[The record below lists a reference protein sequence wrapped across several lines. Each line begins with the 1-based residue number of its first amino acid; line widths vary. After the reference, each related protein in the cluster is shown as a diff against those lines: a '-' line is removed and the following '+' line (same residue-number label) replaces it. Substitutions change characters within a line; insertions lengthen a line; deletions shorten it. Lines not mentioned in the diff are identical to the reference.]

1 MLRDKKFLWFA
12 CMVFFA
18 GFFIGYTLRF
28 LDVIHGPAF
37 GFEPIYPIHRETVYA
52 MRALGGY
59 GYGYGAPAYEYEIEL
74 LDVLR
79 SNVVPAVSIVAS
91 GVLVCVPSVTLLF
104 VIGIASGSSLA
115 EILEFT
121 PFIMNT
127 KVGAVLSVFTAAMI
141 FSASAGFHIGSSV
154 YLLIKDKRL
163 QVEKSFY
170 DHVLIA
176 SALVGLGIVLQYVLL
191 VM

>member
-1 MLRDKKFLWFA
+1 MI
-12 CMVFFA
+12 FFA

-52 MRALGGY
+52 MKSFEGY
-59 GYGYGAPAYEYEIEL
+59 AYEAMGYDLELEI

-79 SNVVPAVSIVAS
+79 SNIVPAVAIIGC
-91 GVLVCVPSVTLLF
+91 GVLLAIPSATLLF

-121 PFIMNT
+121 PLMMNI
-127 KVGAVLSVFTAAMI
+127 KVLICLSVFVGAVI
-141 FSASAGFHIGSSV
+141 FSTGAGFHVGSSV
-154 YLLIKDKRL
+154 MSLIRKKQL
-163 QVEKSFY
+163 KIEKTFY
-170 DHVLIA
+170 DYLFIA
-176 SALVGLGIVLQYVLL
+176 SGLVILGIVLQYFLL
-191 VM
+191 VI